1 LLIKNLKNEKTA
13 VPSDIKIQFI
23 NKLSKTGLKYVEAT
37 SFVSPKWVPQVKTKC
52 KNFLTF
58 LDGRRKRVKFYKID
72 L

>member
-37 SFVSPKWVPQVKTKC
+37 SFVSPKWVPQVK
-52 KNFLTF
+52 KN
-58 LDGRRKRVKFYKID
+58 VKIF
-72 L
+72 